1 MEIRK
6 TILQGGK
13 YQIEKIIGQ
22 NIFNKVYLGNICKSN
37 EKIII
42 KEFSYE
48 YSSNKPLTDK
58 LKRDFI
64 RTGNLLRR
72 LDHRYIVK
80 CLDVFEENCTV
91 YYVTEFSS
99 GVCLRDYLEQS
110 TRFDITLRIS
120 EQRSISIIKLIA
132 EALDYLHK
140 RGICHLDVKPSN
152 IIYHHVHNE
161 GYDAIEETDSIK
173 LLDFANA
180 ISFKDSLINEDIESS
195 TEPRNAGTPGYAPLE
210 LGCHNMKVSPA
221 TDIYSLGATWYFLLT
236 GQRPPSATD
245 LLENGGIED
254 IPGASEKVNRAI
266 SAAMNPVMKRR
277 PQSITE
283 FLALY
288 GEELAEPSSQ
298 DQIPE
303 FEVEIETEN
312 NSQQVL
318 AVGTELTGP
327 SYTYVIQQIL
337 GQGGF
342 GITYLASVKLKGLLG
357 TLNSD
362 IKVAVKEFF
371 MKDYCSRED
380 NGTVTFSDN
389 SKGSMSL
396 KYAKKFVKEAIH
408 LSKLNH
414 PNIVKVVESFEHN
427 NTSYYVME
435 YLEGKSLDDHVMDNL
450 GLSEYEAI
458 TFIRQIGSALSYM
471 HSHELLHMDVK
482 PKNVMLKDNQCILID
497 FGLAK
502 QYDEQGQPES
512 STGLGAGTP
521 GYAPL
526 EQINYNGEKGFAPTI
541 DVYALG
547 ATLYK
552 LLTAKTPPPA
562 SVILN
567 DGFDKTELENIN
579 VSNETIDVISMA
591 MEPRKKDR
599 IQSIEE
605 FLIML
610 PNEGY
615 LSNCFKNK
623 KQQKSEDTFVDDKLS
638 PAHHSNME
646 VINGIPVSWNI
657 KATDYQKNAIRQ
669 LLKKLEKLYDG
680 RYVSRN
686 DFISEE
692 EFSIISSKATM
703 TTPMAKTTYRTKN
716 QIFEFIEIIIS
727 LTQNSG
733 FTLMDINHFY
743 NDAYTFWDETED
755 ILMPKKEMSF
765 SDLTEASYKSE
776 ILMKVCGRKWS
787 CSPFDDTKDQ
797 FDRFRFK
804 IMIDS
809 NSFNLK

>member
-1 MEIRK
+1 MEIKK

-42 KEFSYE
+42 KEFSYD
-48 YSSNKPLTDK
+48 YSSNKSLTDK

-64 RTGNLLRR
+64 RTSNLLRR

-140 RGICHLDVKPSN
+140 RDICHLDVNPSN
-152 IIYHHVHNE
+152 IIYHHIHNE
-161 GYDAIEETDSIK
+161 GYDAIEETDSII
-173 LLDFANA
+173 LLDFASA
-180 ISFKDSLINEDIESS
+180 TSFKDSLSYEDIEFSS
-195 TEPRNAGTPGYAPLE
+195 DPRSAGTPGYAPLE
-210 LGCHNMKVSPA
+210 LSSHSKKISPA

-254 IPGASEKVNRAI
+254 IPEASEKVNRAI

-283 FLALY
+283 FLALF

-303 FEVEIETEN
+303 FEVEIETEKK
-312 NSQQVL
+312 SQQVL
-318 AVGTELTGP
+318 AVGTELTGT

-362 IKVAVKEFF
+362 IKVAIKEFF
-371 MKDYCSRED
+371 MKDYCSRDD

-396 KYAKKFVKEAIH
+396 RYAKKFVKEAIH

-435 YLEGKSLDDHVMDNL
+435 YLEGKSLDDHVIDKL

-526 EQINYNGEKGFAPTI
+526 EQINYNGDKGFAPTI

-567 DGFDKTELENIN
+567 DGFDKKELEDID
-579 VSNETIDVISMA
+579 VSKDTIDVISMA

-599 IQSIEE
+599 IQSIDE
-605 FLIML
+605 FLRML
-610 PNEGY
+610 PSEDNI
-615 LSNCFKNK
+615 KIRIKK
-623 KQQKSEDTFVDDKLS
+623 KQTSEGTFVEDNERS
-638 PAHHSNME
+638 AHHLNFE
-646 VINGIPVSWNI
+646 KINGIPVYWNS
-657 KATDYQKNAIRQ
+657 KATDYQRIAIRN
-669 LLKKLEKLYDG
+669 LLKRLKKLHDG
-680 RYVSRN
+680 KYVLIN

-692 EFSIISSKATM
+692 EFSILNTKATLPIPP
-703 TTPMAKTTYRTKN
+703 TQTTYRTKD
-716 QIFEFIEIIIS
+716 QIFEFIKILIS
-727 LTQNSG
+727 LTQNRG

-743 NDAYTFWDETED
+743 NCDYTFADETED
-755 ILMPKKEMSF
+755 ILMSKEDTSF
-765 SDLTEASYKSE
+765 FALSNSENQHGILT
-776 ILMKVCGRKWS
+776 KVCGHKWS
-787 CSPFDDTKDQ
+787 NSPFDETKDKD
-797 FDRFRFK
+797 DRFRFK

-809 NSFNLK
+809 SLFNMLD